1 MRIRK
6 KSRDNNVDALKKA
19 NWASWTFACDFCDWS
34 FSAMELKHLIVGL
47 AIAFLSYIVVQQ
59 RSNKTGVQEP
69 PALRAKIPIIG
80 HVIGIAIHGMRYFG
94 IAWYVTNPLAIKKQ
108 VTNDLDTAR
117 AAMNPSSR

>member
-1 MRIRK
+1 
-6 KSRDNNVDALKKA
+6 
-19 NWASWTFACDFCDWS
+19 
-34 FSAMELKHLIVGL
+34 MELKHLIVGL

-108 VTNDLDTAR
+108 VNNDLDTAR